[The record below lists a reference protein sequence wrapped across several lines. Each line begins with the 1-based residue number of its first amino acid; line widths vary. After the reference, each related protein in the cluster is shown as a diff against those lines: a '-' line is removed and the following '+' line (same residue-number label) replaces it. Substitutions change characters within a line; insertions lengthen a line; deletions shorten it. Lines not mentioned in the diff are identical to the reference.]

1 VSAGRRLLVST
12 QASLLKPHYSNLAG
26 FLPIT
31 ADVVAAILPVGVTEL
46 REAPEVKA
54 SKAAEAQ
61 FQQALEGAKAA
72 QPAGNLVPVV
82 RTQLSAGQARDA
94 LRSAWE
100 KVTGEV
106 PSDKT
111 LALITAQWAHETGS
125 GASMYNYNFAGI
137 KGAGPDGLS
146 VAQHTREGYGAT
158 ERRIVDNFRAYK
170 SAEDGAT
177 DYVQLL
183 SKRFPEAVEGARQ
196 GDPNAFVHG
205 LKSRGYFTGQEGAYL
220 NNVASIAS
228 RYLGQPLEM
237 QGGAPPLLDYRGMP
251 GPAAPLD
258 LQGMYAQMAPSPDS
272 FVDALSITDQ
282 INRSALRAFSGT
294 PEDA

>member
-1 VSAGRRLLVST
+1 
-12 QASLLKPHYSNLAG
+12 
-26 FLPIT
+26 
-31 ADVVAAILPVGVTEL
+31 VVAAILPAGIAEL
-46 REAPEVKA
+46 KEAPEARA

-61 FQQALEGAKAA
+61 FQKALEGAKTA
-72 QPAGNLVPVV
+72 QPAANLVPVV
-82 RTQLSAGQARDA
+82 RTQLSAGQAQEA

-100 KVTGEV
+100 KVTGEA

-111 LALITAQWAHETGS
+111 LALITAQWAHETGN
-125 GASMYNYNFAGI
+125 GASMFNYNFAGI

-146 VAQHTREGYGAT
+146 VAQHTREGFGAT

-183 SKRFPEAVEGARQ
+183 SKRFPEAVAGARQ
-196 GDPNAFVHG
+196 GDPNAFVRG
-205 LKSRGYFTGQEGAYL
+205 LKSRGYFTGQESAYL

-228 RYLGQPLEM
+228 RYLGQPLEV
-237 QGGAPPLLDYRGMP
+237 QGSAPPLLDYQGTP
-251 GPAAPLD
+251 GASGPMD
-258 LQGMYAQMAPSPDS
+258 LQGMYAQMTPSPDS

-282 INRSALRAFSGT
+282 INRAALKAFSGS

>member
-1 VSAGRRLLVST
+1 VAIAIAPIGV
-12 QASLLKPHYSNLAG
+12 ASLK
-26 FLPIT
+26 
-31 ADVVAAILPVGVTEL
+31 
-46 REAPEVKA
+46 EAPEAKA
-54 SKAAEAQ
+54 SKASEAQ
-61 FQQALEGAKAA
+61 FQKALEGAKTA
-72 QPAGNLVPVV
+72 QSAGSLVPVV
-82 RTQLSAGQARDA
+82 RTSLSAGQARDA
-94 LRSAWE
+94 LSAAWQ
-100 KVTGEV
+100 KVTGET

-146 VAQHTREGYGAT
+146 VAQHTREGYGAS

-196 GDPNAFVHG
+196 GDPNAFVRG

-220 NNVASIAS
+220 NSVASIAS
-228 RYLGQPLEM
+228 RYLGEPLQL
-237 QGGAPPLLDYRGMP
+237 QGTAPPRLDYQGMP
-251 GPAAPLD
+251 GASGAMD
-258 LQGMYAQMAPSPDS
+258 LQGIYAQLAPSPDS

-282 INRSALRAFSGT
+282 INRAALRAFSAS